1 MIKLSEKGVFLASNN
16 EIIAEEHFTGE
27 IKKEEAK
34 KGTIAWSILSSHNT
48 SGNMDKLKIKFDSL
62 ASHDITFVGIV
73 QTAKAS
79 GMERFPL
86 PYVLTNCHNSL
97 CAVGGTIN
105 GDDHVFGLSAAQRY
119 GGIFVPPHIAV
130 IHQYMREMMA
140 GGGKMILGSDSHT
153 RYGALGTMA
162 VGEGGGELVK
172 QLLND
177 TWDIDYPGVV
187 AVHLTGKPAPY
198 VGPQDVALAIIGA
211 VFKNGYVKNK
221 VMEFVGPGVSALST
235 DFRNSVDVMTTET
248 TCLSSVWQTDE
259 EVHNW
264 LALHGRGQDYCQLN
278 PQPMAYYDGCIS
290 VDLSAIKPMIALP
303 FHPSNVYEIDT
314 LNQNLTDILREI
326 EIESE
331 RVAHGKAKL
340 SLLDKVENGRLKV
353 QQGIIAGCS
362 GGNYENVIAAANA
375 LRGQS
380 CGNDT
385 FSLAVYPSSQ
395 PVFMDLAKKGVVA
408 DLIGAGAI
416 IRTAFCGP
424 CFGAGD
430 TPINNGLSIRHTTRN
445 FPNREG
451 SKPANGQM
459 SAVALMDA
467 RSIAATAANGGYLT
481 SASELDCWDNV
492 PEYAFDVTPY
502 KNRVYQGFVKGATQQ
517 PLIYGPNIKDWPEL
531 GALTDNIVLKVCSKI
546 LDEVTTTDE
555 LIPSGETSSYRS
567 NPIGL
572 AEFTLS
578 RRDPGYVSRSKA
590 TAELENQ
597 RLAGNVSELTE
608 VFARIKQIA
617 GQEHIDPLQTEIG
630 SMVYAVKP
638 GDGSAREQAASCQR
652 VIGGLANIAEEYAT
666 KRYRSNVINWGM
678 LPLQMAEVPTFE
690 VGDYIYIP
698 GIKAALDNPGTTFKG
713 YVIHEDAPVTEIT
726 LYMESLTA
734 EEREIIKA
742 GSLINFNKNRQM
754 SKAPCECRSHSAL
767 IVGCDACASY
777 PTYESH
783 RICRP
788 DKAFSQH
795 PALIVGCDACASY
808 PTYKSHRTVG
818 RIRRLRRIRQI
829 VNCSYFFASATTLLP
844 TPRLL
849 YSHMRL

>member
-517 PLIYGPNIKDWPEL
+517 PLIYGPNIKDWCNQVNHLIP
-531 GALTDNIVLKVCSKI
+531 TRVLVKGGEITCKI
-546 LDEVTTTDE
+546 L
-555 LIPSGETSSYRS
+555 
-567 NPIGL
+567 
-572 AEFTLS
+572 
-578 RRDPGYVSRSKA
+578 K
-590 TAELENQ
+590 
-597 RLAGNVSELTE
+597 
-608 VFARIKQIA
+608 
-617 GQEHIDPLQTEIG
+617 
-630 SMVYAVKP
+630 
-638 GDGSAREQAASCQR
+638 
-652 VIGGLANIAEEYAT
+652 
-666 KRYRSNVINWGM
+666 
-678 LPLQMAEVPTFE
+678 
-690 VGDYIYIP
+690 
-698 GIKAALDNPGTTFKG
+698 
-713 YVIHEDAPVTEIT
+713 
-726 LYMESLTA
+726 
-734 EEREIIKA
+734 
-742 GSLINFNKNRQM
+742 
-754 SKAPCECRSHSAL
+754 
-767 IVGCDACASY
+767 
-777 PTYESH
+777 
-783 RICRP
+783 
-788 DKAFSQH
+788 
-795 PALIVGCDACASY
+795 
-808 PTYKSHRTVG
+808 
-818 RIRRLRRIRQI
+818 
-829 VNCSYFFASATTLLP
+829 
-844 TPRLL
+844 
-849 YSHMRL
+849 